1 MKKAVFFTGGKKM
14 KKKYKL
20 VMIVVLILIV
30 IGIIAIF
37 TFNQEK
43 SSLKIEIIKYNNTG
57 LGITNKIK
65 VTSKKD
71 KKKIQESIE
80 EIKLVPER
88 EMVDLSIMRQIE
100 INYNDTVTIGIQE
113 GQEYYCWYEDKNKSG
128 LAYLPTKLYER
139 VMEIE

>member
-1 MKKAVFFTGGKKM
+1 M

-57 LGITNKIK
+57 LG
-65 VTSKKD
+65 
-71 KKKIQESIE
+71 
-80 EIKLVPER
+80 
-88 EMVDLSIMRQIE
+88 
-100 INYNDTVTIGIQE
+100 
-113 GQEYYCWYEDKNKSG
+113 
-128 LAYLPTKLYER
+128 KLYNSK
-139 VMEIE
+139 

>member
-1 MKKAVFFTGGKKM
+1 M

-71 KKKIQESIE
+71 QKKIQESIE

-100 INYNDTVTIGIQE
+100 INYNDIVIIGIQE
-113 GQEYYCWYEDKNKSG
+113 GQEYYCWYEDTNKSG
-128 LAYLPTKLYER
+128 LAYLPTELYEI